1 MDQSLPKFPE
11 ACVKIIFRCGDY
23 VLYYRTRKGIK
34 DIPGGHIHFGE
45 TIFEALKRE
54 LREEIGFVL
63 ETEPQLID
71 GWTYLSRDGLS
82 HRVYFVYLLDI
93 PEKMQFKSIEYPD
106 GIEYIWLHRDEI
118 SGADIMPQQKEL
130 FLKAI
135 NYSNS

>member
-54 LREEIGFVL
+54 LREEIGFEL
-63 ETEPQLID
+63 ETEPPLIIQIHRYKIIDITQFIPRRSQTENKKLID
-71 GWTYLSRDGLS
+71 KND
-82 HRVYFVYLLDI
+82 D
-93 PEKMQFKSIEYPD
+93 
-106 GIEYIWLHRDEI
+106 
-118 SGADIMPQQKEL
+118 
-130 FLKAI
+130 
-135 NYSNS
+135 